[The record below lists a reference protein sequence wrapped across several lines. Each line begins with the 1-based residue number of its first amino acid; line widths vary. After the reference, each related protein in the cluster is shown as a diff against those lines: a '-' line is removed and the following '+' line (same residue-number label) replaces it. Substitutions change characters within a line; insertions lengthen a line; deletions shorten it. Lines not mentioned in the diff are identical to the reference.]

1 MVKID
6 VNDLYTKFYL
16 VVNNI
21 IYDIHLN
28 ENITKYLFKCKFTQV
43 NSMKIYD
50 LPLSICLGGS
60 GFIQYNNIF
69 KNENLID
76 KIKIES
82 KDYDISFSFG
92 TNNITNQIIKNIE
105 NELKT
110 IYKDNI
116 AQFRAVRILIAGFSA
131 KKKLLS
137 LTH

>member
-16 VVNNI
+16 VINNI

-28 ENITKYLFKCKFTQV
+28 ENITQV
-43 NSMKIYD
+43 NNMKIFD
-50 LPLSICLGGS
+50 LPLTICLGGS

-92 TNNITNQIIKNIE
+92 TNNITNQIINI
-105 NELKT
+105 
-110 IYKDNI
+110 I
-116 AQFRAVRILIAGFSA
+116 V
-131 KKKLLS
+131 
-137 LTH
+137 